1 MQRDTNERHHRP
13 SNTEISAHEMK
24 WKKKKIKRKNEERS
38 IKKKRRNERI
48 SYFVESKEEKYRI
61 KKKTHNNA
69 ILLALNGKNAIP
81 TDERNQQL
89 ISNSKWI
96 SNFKNVSNVCNDF
109 VQILLSI
116 GDLPSSLTTSRQM
129 NKKKKDEVQFSE
141 SLTRATQ
148 YELYYMQPSIL
159 S

>member
-1 MQRDTNERHHRP
+1 M
-13 SNTEISAHEMK
+13 
-24 WKKKKIKRKNEERS
+24 KKKKNKT
-38 IKKKRRNERI
+38 
-48 SYFVESKEEKYRI
+48 KEWREKYKKETSQWKNFVFRRI
-61 KKKTHNNA
+61 ERGEIQNKKKTHNNA